1 MLSQPPLKKI
11 ATIGMI
17 MQLEP
22 FTHEILSE
30 DYEGDED
37 FKEVYKKLKERIVVV
52 MEGNEYH
59 IQDGLLYKLGKLCIP
74 WDRRVQL
81 MREAHTSRVVGHF
94 GVTKTMVNL

>member
-1 MLSQPPLKKI
+1 
-11 ATIGMI
+11 

-37 FKEVYKKLKERIVVV
+37 FKEVYKQLKERIVVV

-59 IQDGLLYKLGKLCIP
+59 IQDELLYKLGKLCIP
-74 WDRRVQL
+74 RDRRVQL
-81 MREAHTSRVVGHF
+81 MREEHTSRVA
-94 GVTKTMVNL
+94 